1 MFCPPVSNGSVKLTP
16 LFFIKNLYI
25 STVPLPFHNK
35 KAMTPFFVYNVITT
49 KTKIPKGC
57 HCLWTTL
64 YFIY

>member
-1 MFCPPVSNGSVKLTP
+1 MNFGSVKLTL
-16 LFFIKNLYI
+16 LFFIKNFYI

-35 KAMTPFFVYNVITT
+35 KAMTPFFVYNVSDQTQ
-49 KTKIPKGC
+49 KIPKGY